1 MSFPSNPTNGQTA
14 LINNANYLYSS
25 STNAWTKIAGTVTAT
40 NTLLVQS
47 TATSVS
53 PTTGALVVDGG
64 AGVVGNLYVGGSIY
78 QNGILVSGTGTLGL
92 TSTGTNAPYFYIS
105 STASST
111 STTTGALIVAGGVGI
126 GGNVDIGGNIIAGGV
141 RSTTGP
147 TTPVPA
153 TVGDIWYNTTNDVI
167 YRYDFDGTTSTW
179 VDITG
184 PASMGVLSFGV
195 GGSGGTGASGTG
207 TTTTFVISNTTPSAS
222 TITGALQVAGGV
234 GIGGNVYAG
243 GQVVIQ
249 NTVPATI
256 PTVGA
261 LTVVGGIGV
270 QGQSAFGGQ
279 VVISNNTPS
288 TSTYSGALIVSG
300 GISIGAQAVMASASE
315 TYVPI
320 TGASGVVIH
329 NLALAGTFYHTSPAS
344 SFTPSFTNVPTQSGL
359 ITVAALI
366 IAQGSPAYVSTAQ
379 SYIFVNG
386 QTVIPKWM
394 SSTAPTGNAGK
405 TDIISYSMLNN
416 GGIYTVYGQ
425 YSNYG

>member
-1 MSFPSNPTNGQTA
+1 MSFPSNPTNGQIA
-14 LINNANYLYSS
+14 LINNANYLYST
-25 STNAWTKIAGTVTAT
+25 STNAWTKIAATITAT

-47 TATSVS
+47 TASSTS

-78 QNGILVSGTGTLGL
+78 QNGILVSGTGTQGL

-184 PASMGVLSFGV
+184 PASIGIGSIGSLGGNNASF
-195 GGSGGTGASGTG
+195 T
-207 TTTTFVISNTTPSAS
+207 S
-222 TITGALQVAGGV
+222 TIYVNGEINTSTVQSLSTVTGALQVVGGA
-234 GIGGNVYAG
+234 GIGGNIYVG
-243 GQVVIQ
+243 GQLIVQ
-249 NTVPATI
+249 NTTPATI

-261 LTVVGGIGV
+261 LQVVGGIGV
-270 QGQSAFGGQ
+270 QGASAFGGP
-279 VVISNNTPS
+279 VVISNTTPS

-315 TYVPI
+315 TFVPI
-320 TGASGVVIH
+320 VGATGVVVH

-344 SFTPSFTNVPTQSGL
+344 GFTPSFINVPTQPGL

-366 IAQGSPAYVSTAQ
+366 ITQGSPAYVTTAQ

-386 QTVIPKWM
+386 QSVIPKWM
-394 SSTAPTGNAGK
+394 SSTAPSGNSGK
-405 TDIISYSMLNN
+405 TDVISYSMLNN
-416 GGIYTVYGQ
+416 GGSFTVYGQ

>member
-1 MSFPSNPTNGQTA
+1 MSFPTSPTNGQTA

-47 TATSVS
+47 TITSVS

-92 TSTGTNAPYFYIS
+92 TSTGTNAAYFYIS

-141 RSTTGP
+141 RSTTTS

-153 TVGDIWYNTTNDVI
+153 TVGDLWYNTNNDVI
-167 YRYDFDGTTSTW
+167 YRFDFDGTTSTW

-184 PASMGVLSFGV
+184 PASMGVVAFGV
-195 GGSGGTGASGTG
+195 SSSGSSTG
-207 TTTTFVISNTTPSAS
+207 TTTTFIISNTDPSVS
-222 TITGALQVAGGV
+222 TITGALQVAGGA
-234 GIGGNVYAG
+234 GIGGNIWAG
-243 GQVVIQ
+243 GQIAIQ

-279 VVISNNTPS
+279 VVISNSTPS

-300 GISIGAQAVMASASE
+300 GISIGAQAVMSSISQK
-315 TYVPI
+315 YVAI
-320 TGASGVVIH
+320 TGATGVVIH

-344 SFTPSFTNVPTQSGL
+344 AFTPSFTNVPTQSGL
-359 ITVAALI
+359 ITVAQVI
-366 IAQGSPAYVSTAQ
+366 IVQGSPAYVTTAQ
-379 SYIFVNG
+379 SYVFVNG
-386 QTVIPKWM
+386 QTVVPKWL
-394 SSTAPTGNAGK
+394 SSTPPPGTANK
-405 TDIISYSMLNN
+405 TDVISFSMLNN